1 MLRLAGLGLL
11 VGAVLQGELAAQ
23 RPTPRDTVPRRDT
36 VVRRDSVIRAR
47 DSTLRIPV
55 APQIDSVLR
64 DSLRKRDSLRAVR
77 PAVPRRD
84 SVQAPISRAES
95 PRSPDSIGE
104 YFWTRDAIFAAGTQ
118 TLVDLLDRVP
128 GLTGIRGGY
137 IAAPAVGAYLGDPA
151 RVRVFMD
158 GIELPALDPRGGS
171 VRDLSWIQLWP
182 YEEVRIE
189 RGASEVRVHLRTWRV
204 ERLTP
209 SSRVDVGTGD
219 QQTNLFRGYFG
230 RRYQHGEV
238 LQVGGQQFS
247 TTPPRLGASSDQ
259 LGLLARVG
267 IARERWSVGGFV
279 LRTTVHRGFLR
290 RLTDT
295 LELLHPAGDSI
306 PEVDATR
313 TDAYLRFA
321 YGDPERNGPWL
332 QAIAAS
338 LGHRFT
344 GRKKPDTTFVRD
356 PVTLR
361 DSIVSI
367 DTSTTLDSSRVHGQ
381 YVLTGGLTRGPIR
394 LSATN
399 RLTAYSGQTFN
410 VPSVR
415 ANYESRLLGLTL
427 FAEARGVD
435 STSRIE
441 AAARFAPLSFLSFSG
456 TAGQLRDERSAGTAD
471 GGGDSRQGTYMRAEG
486 ALLVGGLRLGGGLL
500 RRGAALLAPP
510 SIFSVD
516 TVAGLGDSIARRT
529 EPGAT
534 GAFVQVR
541 GRLYR
546 ALGADVYAV
555 RWDSEGLYRPK
566 YQTRSE
572 LYLAT
577 TLPQRF
583 PNGNFGLLVSLV
595 HEYQSD
601 LLFPSGATGLRRTD
615 GFRTLA
621 GVLEIRLLDAVL
633 TYQYRNVLGEIYAQA
648 PGYLMPRQTQY
659 YGVRW
664 SFWN

>member
-23 RPTPRDTVPRRDT
+23 QPTPRDTVPRRDT
-36 VVRRDSVIRAR
+36 LARRDSVIRAR

-55 APQIDSVLR
+55 APQVDSVLR
-64 DSLRKRDSLRAVR
+64 DSLRKRDSLRAAR
-77 PAVPRRD
+77 PPVPRRD

-95 PRSPDSIGE
+95 PRSQDSMGE
-104 YFWTRDAIFAAGTQ
+104 YVWTRDAIFAAGTQ
-118 TLVDLLDRVP
+118 TLLDLLERVP
-128 GLTGIRGGY
+128 GLTGIRAGY

-158 GIELPALDPRGGS
+158 GVELPALDPRGGS
-171 VRDLSWIQLWP
+171 VRDLSWVQLWP
-182 YEEVRIE
+182 YEEVRVE
-189 RGASEVRVHLRTWRV
+189 RGASEVRVHMRTWRV

-279 LRTTVHRGFLR
+279 VRTTVHRGLQR
-290 RLTDT
+290 RQKGPPDD
-295 LELLHPAGDSI
+295 LETEQDSI

-313 TDAYLRFA
+313 TDAYLRFG

-338 LGHRFT
+338 LGHKFT
-344 GRKKPDTTFVRD
+344 GRKQPDTTFVG
-356 PVTLR
+356 

-367 DTSTTLDSSRVHGQ
+367 DTSTTMDSSRVHGQ
-381 YVLTGGLTRGPIR
+381 YVLTGGYTRGPIR

-399 RLTAYSGQTFN
+399 RLTAYAGQTFN
-410 VPSVR
+410 APSIR
-415 ANYESRLLGLTL
+415 ASYESPLVGVSLLG
-427 FAEARGVD
+427 EAGGVD
-435 STSRIE
+435 STSRVE
-441 AAARFAPLSFLSFSG
+441 AAARFTPLSFLSLSG
-456 TAGQLRDERSAGTAD
+456 TAGQLRDDRSAI
-471 GGGDSRQGTYMRAEG
+471 GGGAGDDGDRQGTYLRAEG
-486 ALLVGGLRLGGGLL
+486 ALLIGGLRIGGGLL
-500 RRGAALLAPP
+500 RRDAALLVPP
-510 SIFSVD
+510 TIFS
-516 TVAGLGDSIARRT
+516 ADSMSDATARHL
-529 EPGAT
+529 EPAAT
-534 GAFVQVR
+534 GAFAQIR

-546 ALGADVYAV
+546 AIGADVYAV
-555 RWDSEGLYRPK
+555 RWDSAGLYRPQ

-572 LYLAT
+572 VYLAT
-577 TLPQRF
+577 TLPERF
-583 PNGNFGLLVSLV
+583 PTGNFGLLVSLV
-595 HEYQSD
+595 HEYRSAA
-601 LLFPSGATGLRRTD
+601 LFPSGPTEFRRTE
-615 GFRTLA
+615 GFRALT
-621 GVLEIRLLDAVL
+621 GVVEIRLLDAVL
-633 TYQYRNVLGEIYAQA
+633 TYQYRNMLGEIYYQA